1 MVNDVLYNVRWVA
14 RIQLFLGAYA
24 YARYALW
31 IPKVS
36 KWSIEFLVNKFS
48 ASVLYCTL
56 WNKPW
61 MFWWVEQTKNKPLS
75 KHTKKTSERQS
86 AKPNWKKM
94 QNKLKRKK
102 RTKMKQI
109 YSEKKKKSQQSN
121 SRNEVE
127 FIDTPNGGLFLTAFN
142 WMLSFLYLLG
152 IPLYDVSSKPFCG
165 R

>member
-24 YARYALW
+24 YGRCALW

-48 ASVLYCTL
+48 GSVLCCIL
-56 WNKPW
+56 RNKSW

-75 KHTKKTSERQS
+75 KHTKK
-86 AKPNWKKM
+86 KHWKGNEQNQIEKKKT
-94 QNKLKRKK
+94 QNKLKRKNEPK
-102 RTKMKQI
+102 WSKSIQRRR
-109 YSEKKKKSQQSN
+109 KKSQQSN

-127 FIDTPNGGLFLTAFN
+127 FIDTSNGGLFLTAFN

-152 IPLYDVSSKPFCG
+152 IPL
-165 R
+165 

>member
-14 RIQLFLGAYA
+14 RIQLFLGAYT
-24 YARYALW
+24 YARCALW

-48 ASVLYCTL
+48 GSVLCCIL
-56 WNKPW
+56 WNKSW

-75 KHTKKTSERQS
+75 KHTKKNIGKAMSIEQ
-86 AKPNWKKM
+86 NQIEKKT
-94 QNKLKRKK
+94 QNKLKRKNEPK
-102 RTKMKQI
+102 WSKSIQRRR
-109 YSEKKKKSQQSN
+109 KKSQQSN

-127 FIDTPNGGLFLTAFN
+127 FIDTSNGGLFLTAFN

-152 IPLYDVSSKPFCG
+152 IPL
-165 R
+165 